1 MRASE
6 CGAASPLQIETFFH
20 FNDVVVVVVVIDG
33 GGIVVVFVGQE
44 VIGVHD
50 NGMVAC

>member
-1 MRASE
+1 M
-6 CGAASPLQIETFFH
+6 QIETFFH
-20 FNDVVVVVVVIDG
+20 FNVVVVVVVIDG

>member
-6 CGAASPLQIETFFH
+6 CGAASHLQNETFFH
-20 FNDVVVVVVVIDG
+20 FNDVVVVVVIDG